1 MINEISKH
9 LSVTAGN
16 PARNGKFAC
25 HNLWPTSAF
34 SFSLQHPAFPLFHLS
49 SFPPAIMQL
58 KFLSQFRFSIRN
70 CLPPLLALALFI
82 SFISISIRFVQVFR
96 FV

>member
-1 MINEISKH
+1 MRIIVADWH
-9 LSVTAGN
+9 L
-16 PARNGKFAC
+16 
-25 HNLWPTSAF
+25 HILIE
-34 SFSLQHPAFPLFHLS
+34 FHLS